1 MEVGARIPIAC
12 TLGPGEQTDRVAEW
26 EDFAR
31 TAVTGVE
38 VQGTMARFHLENSD
52 EVLLAAASLSQREK
66 ECCGFF
72 EFAIELLAGDR
83 WLVARV
89 PPGAE
94 EALAGF
100 AGHLSAPS

>member
-12 TLGPGEQTDRVAEW
+12 TLSPGQQADRVAEW
-26 EDFAR
+26 EAFGR

-38 VQGTMARFHLENSD
+38 VRGAVARFHLDRTD

-72 EFAIELLAGDR
+72 EFTIELDAGDR

-94 EALAGF
+94 EVLAGF
-100 AGHLSAPS
+100 AGLLGAPA